1 VRQSGLDRGTVEF
14 RILGALEVVEQGQPL
29 ALGGA
34 KQRALLALLLLH
46 ANEPVASERLVAALW
61 PAEPPPR
68 GAASL
73 QNYVSRLRK
82 LLGRERL
89 LSRPGGYLLALAPD
103 ELDLARFE
111 RLVRTARE
119 TRQPRQRAQRLRE
132 ALAEWRGQPLVDLA
146 AEPFAQA
153 EIARLED
160 LRLAA
165 LEERIDAELLL
176 GRHAELVGELQR
188 LVAEQP
194 LRERLCGQLMLALYR
209 SGRQAEAF
217 QAYEDAREALAEK
230 FGIEPSRALKALQR
244 QLLAQDPSLELP
256 HEAPAEQLA
265 RPAPEPTP
273 RVPAEVVTIVFSDI
287 EGSTQLLH
295 RLRDSYGDVL
305 DEHRRLLRR
314 AYAEHGGEVVE
325 TEGDGSLAVF
335 TRPREALDGA
345 VAAQRALT
353 EHSWPEGVDV
363 RVRMGMHT
371 GEVTR
376 AEGGYRGLAVHR
388 AARICAAAH
397 GGQVLLSPATQAF
410 LEDEQLEAIQ
420 LRDLGA
426 YPLRDFERRVRLY
439 QPLAPGLRRDSPPP
453 RTQGGR
459 SRRRLAIVAG
469 APVLVVGAALAGL
482 ALMFSGGSGID
493 TAPVNSVAVI
503 DPDRNALVESVLVG
517 RRPTSVAAGHGA
529 VWVVSADDRSVSHI
543 DPSTRFKVGDIPIGA
558 REAAVAIG
566 RPDVAFAASLKRAEP
581 TGRLLYDA
589 VLHGIDPRTDTSLT
603 VALGRVESKSAE
615 VAVAVGVGSIWV
627 AVGERLVR
635 TDISNGLVLAKMDVP
650 ALRDVA
656 VGEGGVWALGDAV
669 RQVDVESNTIGDPV
683 AVGPDPNAIA
693 AGAGGIWV
701 AVAGTDTVMRID
713 PVDGDPIAAITVGE
727 EPVDVAVGEAGVWV
741 ANSASRS
748 VSKIDPSTNK
758 VVATIAL
765 GNRPDAIT
773 VGEGY
778 VWVTVY

>member
-1 VRQSGLDRGTVEF
+1 VEF
-14 RILGALEVVEQGQPL
+14 RILGALEVLEQGQPL

-46 ANEPVASERLVAALW
+46 ANEPVASERLLAALW
-61 PAEPPPR
+61 SAEPPPT
-68 GAASL
+68 AAALL

-119 TRQPRQRAQRLRE
+119 TPEPRQRAERLRE
-132 ALAEWRGQPLVDLA
+132 ALAEWRGRALADLA

-165 LEERIDAELLL
+165 LEERIDAELVL
-176 GRHAELVGELQR
+176 GRHAELVSELQR

-194 LRERLCGQLMLALYR
+194 LRERLRGQLMLALYR
-209 SGRQAEAF
+209 SGRQVDAL
-217 QAYEDAREALAEK
+217 QAYDDAREALADE
-230 FGIEPSRALKALQR
+230 FGIEPSPALKALHR
-244 QLLAQDPSLELP
+244 QLLAQEPSLELA
-256 HEAPAEQLA
+256 HQAPAEQLA
-265 RPAPEPTP
+265 PPAPTP

-287 EGSTQLLH
+287 EGSTRLLH
-295 RLRDSYGDVL
+295 RLRDAYGDLL

-314 AYAEHGGEVVE
+314 AYADHGGDVVE

-335 TRPREALDGA
+335 KRPKEALEGA

-353 EHSWPEGVDV
+353 EHSWPEGVEV

-376 AEGGYRGLAVHR
+376 TEGGYRGVALHR

-410 LEDEQLEAIQ
+410 LEDEELDGIQ

-426 YPLRDFERRVRLY
+426 YPLRDFERPVRLY

-453 RTQGGR
+453 RTQVVR
-459 SRRRLAIVAG
+459 SRRRLAVMAS
-469 APVLVVGAALAGL
+469 ALVLVVGAALAGL
-482 ALMFSGGSGID
+482 ALMLSDGSGID
-493 TAPVNSVAVI
+493 TASVNSVAVI
-503 DPDRNALVESVLVG
+503 DPDRNALVASVLVG

-543 DPSTRFKVGDIPIGA
+543 DSSTRSKVGDIPIGA
-558 REAAVAIG
+558 REAAVAVG
-566 RPDVAFAASLKRAEP
+566 RRDVAFAAVLKRAP
-581 TGRLLYDA
+581 VSGRLLYDT
-589 VLHGIDPRTDTSLT
+589 VLHGIDPLTDTSLP
-603 VALGRVESKSAE
+603 VPLGRAESENAE
-615 VAVAVGVGSIWV
+615 VALAVGAGSLWV

-635 TDISNGLVLAKMDVP
+635 VGLSNALILARIDVP
-650 ALRDVA
+650 DLRDVA
-656 VGEGGVWALGDAV
+656 AGEGGVWALGDAV
-669 RQVDVESNTIGDPV
+669 QQVDVESNTTGDPV
-683 AVGPDPNAIA
+683 AVGPDPIAIA

-713 PVDGDPIAAITVGE
+713 PVDGDPVAAITVGE
-727 EPVDVAVGEAGVWV
+727 EPVDLAVGETAVWV

-748 VSKIDPSTNK
+748 VSKIDPNTNE
-758 VVATIAL
+758 VVATIPL
-765 GNRPDAIT
+765 GNRPDGIA